1 MKNPAEEFEPV
12 PIVEDNKP
20 GDHASLP
27 EELDRED
34 GAAAGVQYLIAV
46 AAKKKGACLHLAEG
60 CWRAKGRFFSSWEPV
75 EGTPGPDSFSR
86 FCRDCWPKSGPIFDE
101 GSSSEASASS
111 STT

>member
-75 EGTPGPDSFSR
+75 EGDPWAWLVFSVLQGLLAQKRPDL
-86 FCRDCWPKSGPIFDE
+86 
-101 GSSSEASASS
+101 
-111 STT
+111 